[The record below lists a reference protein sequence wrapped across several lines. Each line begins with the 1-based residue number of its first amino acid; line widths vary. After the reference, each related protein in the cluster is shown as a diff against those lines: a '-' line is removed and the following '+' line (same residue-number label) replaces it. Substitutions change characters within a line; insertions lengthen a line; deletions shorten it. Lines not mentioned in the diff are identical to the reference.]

1 VKSILERIPIKRQT
15 LLFSATIPPSVEKI
29 SSTLLANPVWI
40 SVGPPSAPNM
50 DVKQVILWVE
60 DKSKKKRLF
69 ALLKDP
75 KYFTPPILVFVDSR
89 LGADML
95 SDAIQEVV

>member
-1 VKSILERIPIKRQT
+1 MER
-15 LLFSATIPPSVEKI
+15 I
-29 SSTLLANPVWI
+29 SSTLLTNPVWI
-40 SVGPPSAPNM
+40 SVGAPSSPNM
-50 DVKQVILWVE
+50 DVKQVIIWVE

-69 ALLKDP
+69 SLLKDS

-95 SDAIQEVV
+95 SEAVQKVIRFAPLKKS

>member
-1 VKSILERIPIKRQT
+1 
-15 LLFSATIPPSVEKI
+15 
-29 SSTLLANPVWI
+29 
-40 SVGPPSAPNM
+40 M

-60 DKSKKKRLF
+60 DRSKKKRLF
-69 ALLKDP
+69 ALLNDS

-95 SDAIQEVV
+95 SEAIQEVIHGVLSGGGLSLNCIPSSGKWSSKIYLKALNFIY

>member
-1 VKSILERIPIKRQT
+1 
-15 LLFSATIPPSVEKI
+15 
-29 SSTLLANPVWI
+29 
-40 SVGPPSAPNM
+40 M
-50 DVKQVILWVE
+50 DVKQVLLWVE

-69 ALLKDP
+69 ALLNDS

-95 SDAIQEVV
+95 SEAIQEVIHGVLSGGGLSLNCIPSSGQVNGQVKIYSTTHCKQREQVAQQIG